1 MNTLKKMFQRVFP
14 SCTFIYEKWTLD
26 SHGISIPTSK
36 LWKMDQDI
44 YCPEILLESRPR
56 TGLLTI
62 FTDRYDTAKFIILLN
77 RNDKNDVE
85 TNLDLNVIN
94 ERIPSCLPLTS
105 RTSSL
110 SSDKIQFP
118 AGKQRE
124 SEANNANEPP
134 PLSCNDVHLASWY
147 IFKECLLFHC
157 YGMNDRTN
165 TNQRPNND
173 DNSPSI
179 KQQEVVSFT
188 EIWEFL
194 QILPPLL
201 PKRVSQLMPI
211 DGPNL
216 ANETELCN
224 RPIPPTGAL
233 DPPATVPPRT
243 IVPTRSAQLPHT
255 VPSGQDEIENRDK
268 FSRHI
273 VDIFYAQTLSRVIAH
288 CQRQNTEMVKALLRV
303 KSLTRKA
310 SKTAQT
316 RNDAAHPCT
325 NDLRRSNLQSKNMQ
339 KLTSKIGNQEY
350 KCEPGKH
357 RRKFEPKLT
366 AEAPLVIDSTG
377 HQIDSCFSIFRTRT
391 LKL

>member
-1 MNTLKKMFQRVFP
+1 
-14 SCTFIYEKWTLD
+14 
-26 SHGISIPTSK
+26 
-36 LWKMDQDI
+36 
-44 YCPEILLESRPR
+44 
-56 TGLLTI
+56 
-62 FTDRYDTAKFIILLN
+62 
-77 RNDKNDVE
+77 
-85 TNLDLNVIN
+85 
-94 ERIPSCLPLTS
+94 
-105 RTSSL
+105 
-110 SSDKIQFP
+110 
-118 AGKQRE
+118 
-124 SEANNANEPP
+124 
-134 PLSCNDVHLASWY
+134 
-147 IFKECLLFHC
+147 
-157 YGMNDRTN
+157 MNDRTN
-165 TNQRPNND
+165 ENQRPDNGNNTL
-173 DNSPSI
+173 SI

-288 CQRQNTEMVKALLRV
+288 CQRQTTETVKALLRV
-303 KSLTRKA
+303 KSLIRKA
-310 SKTAQT
+310 SKTART
-316 RNDAAHPCT
+316 RSDAAHPCT

-339 KLTSKIGNQEY
+339 KLTSKTGNQEY

-357 RRKFEPKLT
+357 HRKFEPKLT
-366 AEAPLVIDSTG
+366 AEAPLVIDST
-377 HQIDSCFSIFRTRT
+377 RTPNRFMF
-391 LKL
+391 